1 MIGNYDAHAKNETV
15 YTEKMKFNFPRQLVD
30 KGKDNSNFSLA
41 DFIGPEHDYIGLFA
55 LTTGHGLE
63 KLVDEF
69 ENQNDDYNVIM
80 AKVITDRLVE
90 AFAERMHERVRTDFW
105 GYANNETMKK
115 QDLIQEKFQGIRP
128 APGYPSCPSHIEKDA
143 IWEIL
148 KVEDNAGI
156 TLTETR
162 AMYPA
167 ASICGWYFSHPQSQY
182 FFIREP

>member
-1 MIGNYDAHAKNETV
+1 
-15 YTEKMKFNFPRQLVD
+15 MKFNFPRQLVD
-30 KGKDNSNFSLA
+30 KGKDSSNFSLA
-41 DFIGPEHDYIGLFA
+41 DFISPENDYIGLFA

-63 KLVDEF
+63 SLVEEF

-80 AKVITDRLVE
+80 AKVIADRLVE

-105 GYANNETMKK
+105 GYADNEMMEK
-115 QDLIQEKFQGIRP
+115 QELIQEKFQGIRP

-143 IWEIL
+143 IWDIL
-148 KVEDNAGI
+148 KVENNVGI

-167 ASICGWYFSHPQSQY
+167 ASICGWYFSHPQSRY
-182 FFIREP
+182 FFIRES